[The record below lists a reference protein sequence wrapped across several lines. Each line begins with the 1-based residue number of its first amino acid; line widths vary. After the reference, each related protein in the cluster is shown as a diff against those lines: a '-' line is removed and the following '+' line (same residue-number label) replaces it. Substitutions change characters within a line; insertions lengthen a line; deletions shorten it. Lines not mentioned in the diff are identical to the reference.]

1 MVVMMTQSQCSL
13 FTRLLEDF
21 LSKYGHAQN
30 NNNNKPLKVRY
41 EFAGSKLKNGGVQ
54 NLDFEVRDL

>member
-1 MVVMMTQSQCSL
+1 MMTQSQCSL

-21 LSKYGHAQN
+21 LSKYGHGQN
-30 NNNNKPLKVRY
+30 NNNNNNQPLKVRY
-41 EFAGSKLKNGGVQ
+41 EFAGSKPKNGGVQ